1 MKECIREHEIVEA
14 VVSGR
19 WPGACDAELRSHAM
33 DCAVCKDIISV
44 AVALHD
50 ERDFALMNAR
60 VPSAGLVWWK
70 AELRARREA
79 ARTAERPMKVAC
91 SLAAASV
98 AGVGVALIAALSSYL
113 RELLTAF
120 IGLPEFGLLIGALA
134 TLLVIAPL
142 ALYFVFS
149 DK

>member
-1 MKECIREHEIVEA
+1 
-14 VVSGR
+14 
-19 WPGACDAELRSHAM
+19 
-33 DCAVCKDIISV
+33 
-44 AVALHD
+44 
-50 ERDFALMNAR
+50 
-60 VPSAGLVWWK
+60 
-70 AELRARREA
+70 
-79 ARTAERPMKVAC
+79 MKVAC

-98 AGVGVALIAALSSYL
+98 AGVGVALIAALSPYL

-134 TLLVIAPL
+134 TLLIIAPV